1 MTMKSYGSEKLGR
14 ACPQAMAQIDAITGY
29 ITNIDNIRRT
39 EYPTIQGTF
48 LILATFA
55 AACI

>member
-1 MTMKSYGSEKLGR
+1 MTAKLYGSEKLGR
-14 ACPQAMAQIDAITGY
+14 ACPQAMAQIDPITGY
-29 ITNIDNIRRT
+29 ISNIDDIRRT

-48 LILATFA
+48 LILAIFA